1 MQMKRV
7 NAQFHQIFNLMSYWN
22 IAFTI
27 SSKEKLVRLILK
39 DFDEE
44 VKDVALKC
52 FMINDK

>member
-44 VKDVALKC
+44 VKDVAFKC